1 MNEPSPYVF
10 TPPRYG
16 DPIARPPLGGYL
28 TEWPRGNSYENRIPT
43 VSYKATFVVSDARI
57 QIDSA
62 ILDRET
68 FE

>member
-1 MNEPSPYVF
+1 MSEPNPYVYA
-10 TPPRYG
+10 PARYC
-16 DPIARPPLGGYL
+16 DPIPKPPLGNYL

-43 VSYKATFVVSDARI
+43 VSYKATFVVSDARL

>member
-1 MNEPSPYVF
+1 MSEDSPYVY
-10 TPPRYG
+10 TPARYC
-16 DPIARPPLGGYL
+16 DPIPEPPLGKYL
-28 TEWPRGNSYENRIPT
+28 TEWPRGDSYENRIPT

-68 FE
+68 FK